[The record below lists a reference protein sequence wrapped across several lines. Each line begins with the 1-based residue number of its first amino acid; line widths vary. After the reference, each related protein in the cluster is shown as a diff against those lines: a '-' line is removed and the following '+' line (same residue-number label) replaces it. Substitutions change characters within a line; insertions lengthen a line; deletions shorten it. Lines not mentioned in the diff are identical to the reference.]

1 MVCRRGCAS
10 TFGGVSDHDY
20 VQWQDVTTRWNDN
33 DMYGHL
39 NNTVHHEIMDS
50 VINRWMIENGCL
62 DPHHGDTVGLV
73 KQVHCEYKAQAEF
86 PDVVSVGLR
95 VGELGRSSV
104 RFEIGMR
111 RADGE
116 LFFQGSFT
124 QAFIDRHSEETVPI
138 EGDRRVAL
146 QTLQVSHGSAT

>member
-1 MVCRRGCAS
+1 MA
-10 TFGGVSDHDY
+10 
-20 VQWQDVTTRWNDN
+20 
-33 DMYGHL
+33 
-39 NNTVHHEIMDS
+39 
-50 VINRWMIENGCL
+50 
-62 DPHHGDTVGLV
+62 
-73 KQVHCEYKAQAEF
+73 
-86 PDVVSVGLR
+86 
-95 VGELGRSSV
+95 GRSSV

-124 QAFIDRHSEETVPI
+124 QAFIDRHSGETVPI